1 MIIISESVIRADKE
15 NREREFA
22 AQIRRRDQIREAR
35 SFKAKNKASKAGL
48 LKAASQKLSQ
58 ASYSQFD
65 RQSKLAGQE
74 S

>member
-1 MIIISESVIRADKE
+1 MIIINESFIRADKE
-15 NREREFA
+15 NREREIA
-22 AQIRRRDQIREAR
+22 AQIRRRDQIKEAR

-48 LKAASQKLSQ
+48 LKAASRKASQLSLPR
-58 ASYSQFD
+58 YE